1 MTITD
6 GSDANGATVTPL
18 SIEAIFTALQDGEP
32 FSGELMIAVNRI
44 VRGLSQAMHIEGMPE
59 MDPPKGQE
67 ALIFQ
72 ATFSKAMQIAR
83 EERLAAD
90 AQAAR
95 AQLTD
100 LLQEKNAELKSDNT
114 ALLKGNHALTVE
126 IEELRAQLA
135 TVTQECEQLR
145 KAFSEARER
154 GAGVPPLP
162 SVPASTPT
170 HFLNPLG
177 AQAR

>member
-1 MTITD
+1 MTD
-6 GSDANGATVTPL
+6 DLNVKNSAVTPL
-18 SIEAIFTALQDGEP
+18 STEELFAALQDGEP
-32 FSGELMIAVNRI
+32 FSSELMIAVNRI
-44 VRGLSQAMHIEGMPE
+44 VRGLSQAMHVEGMPE
-59 MDPPKGQE
+59 MDSPKSQE

-72 ATFSKAMQIAR
+72 TTFGKAMQIAR

-100 LLQEKNAELKSDNT
+100 LLQEKNAELKSDNA
-114 ALLKGNHALTVE
+114 ALLKGNQALTVE

-145 KAFSEARER
+145 KAFGEARER
-154 GAGVPPLP
+154 GAGVPPISP
-162 SVPASTPT
+162 TSSTTPT

-177 AQAR
+177 SHAR